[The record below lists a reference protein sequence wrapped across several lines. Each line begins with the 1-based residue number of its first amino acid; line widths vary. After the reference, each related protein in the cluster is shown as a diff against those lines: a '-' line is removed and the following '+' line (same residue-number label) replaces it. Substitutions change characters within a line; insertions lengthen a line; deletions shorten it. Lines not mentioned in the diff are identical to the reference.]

1 MNLKRIKNFKAA
13 IGNYSFVVFG
23 VLLVVFAL
31 FIIFFVPET
40 KNKSI
45 EELVE
50 SFNDGSTFA
59 WRRNRIVKF

>member
-1 MNLKRIKNFKAA
+1 M
-13 IGNYSFVVFG
+13 VFG

-50 SFNDGSTFA
+50 SFNDGSAFA
-59 WRRNRIVKF
+59 WRKKKIVKF